1 MKHFT
6 FAEKKLIAL
15 FLVFAL
21 VCIGN
26 HPADG
31 APTVPIPDAET
42 VTLIKETL
50 TSQDDSRM
58 TVEGEG
64 IYSTLLLRNFY
75 SARDFRPAWSE
86 NGKPAQTAMLVEAV
100 KEAYGDGL
108 TPEYYHLNIIQSLVA
123 QTERAAYP
131 DPVRLANLDILLSDA
146 FITLGCH
153 LSGGCVDPVTIKA
166 EWFAKRGQVDV
177 ASILEQAIRKKQV
190 REALAALR
198 PMEAAYDNLRQAL
211 AKYRVLS
218 LRTTWPQVTSGRT
231 LRKGDVS
238 DRVAQIRKRLVASG
252 DLVSDQSPERVFD
265 ARLEAALMTFQKRHG
280 LNPDGAAGRATLAAL
295 NVPLERRV
303 RQVELNLERLRWI
316 LGNTEQ
322 RFIMVNIADFHL
334 DVVENGRPVLTMKVV
349 VGKPYQ
355 KTPVFTAKM
364 TYLVINPVWNVPDS
378 IARKEILYKIRKKPL
393 FLSEQNMTVL
403 RGWGERE
410 EVIDPATLDWSQ
422 FTENSL
428 PYRFRQEPG
437 PLNPL
442 GRIKFMFPNSYD
454 VYLHDTPSKNL
465 FAKDVRT
472 FSHGCTRIEKPL
484 ELAEYLL
491 PDWPREKLLAAME
504 EGTEQKVTLPRPL
517 NVHFIY
523 LTAWVDENY
532 TLHFRD
538 DVYERDKLLDEVL
551 RNKPSLTGIR
561 PSPQT

>member
-561 PSPQT
+561 PSPRT